1 MKADANE
8 EGLMALPLEDVEAG
22 RMKSPVP
29 IEECVLTHTLLHPRF
44 AVEQGR
50 RWVAVVFSLCVSIC
64 LHLLVHAGTMEQSS
78 SKQ

>member
-1 MKADANE
+1 MTGSMKADANE
-8 EGLMALPLEDVEAG
+8 EGLMALTLEDVEAG

-50 RWVAVVFSLCVSIC
+50 RWVAVVVSLLC
-64 LHLLVHAGTMEQSS
+64 
-78 SKQ
+78 